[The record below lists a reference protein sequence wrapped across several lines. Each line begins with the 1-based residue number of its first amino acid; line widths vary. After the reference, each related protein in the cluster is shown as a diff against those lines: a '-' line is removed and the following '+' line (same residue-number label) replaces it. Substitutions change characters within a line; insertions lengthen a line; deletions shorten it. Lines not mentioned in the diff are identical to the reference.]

1 MINLLLHILLTALTT
16 TAFLR
21 WGQSQGEAQLDK
33 MQQKVHFTPGAEAPL
48 PPAVALAGAALLSG
62 QLLAGRALGLRGWQ
76 TLLSLLLGVTGGV
89 ALFLNRIEHG
99 GE

>member
-1 MINLLLHILLTALTT
+1 MIHLLLHTVITALTT
-16 TAFLR
+16 TAFLG
-21 WGQSQGEAQLDK
+21 WGRSQGEAQLDK

-62 QLLAGRALGLRGWQ
+62 QLLAGRALRLRGWQ
-76 TLLSLLLGVTGGV
+76 TLLSLLLGALAGV
-89 ALFLNRIEHG
+89 VLFLNRIKHG

>member
-1 MINLLLHILLTALTT
+1 MFLFILHTILTT
-16 TAFLR
+16 LTTATFLR

-48 PPAVALAGAALLSG
+48 PPVVALAGAALLSG
-62 QLLAGRALGLRGWQ
+62 QLLAGRALRLRGWQ
-76 TLLSLLLGVTGGV
+76 TLLSLLLGALAGV